1 MCCVFMVSL
10 TNAIAVFGDGIVSKA
25 KFPFSSSCV
34 AIFLSFLY
42 ERVHAERP

>member
-10 TNAIAVFGDGIVSKA
+10 TNAIAVFEDGIVSKA
-25 KFPFSSSCV
+25 VPFSSSCV